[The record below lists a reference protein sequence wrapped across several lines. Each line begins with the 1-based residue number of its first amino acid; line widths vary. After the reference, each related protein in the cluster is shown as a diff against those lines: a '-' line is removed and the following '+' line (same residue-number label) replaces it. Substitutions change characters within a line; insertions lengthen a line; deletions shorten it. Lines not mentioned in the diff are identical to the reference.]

1 MIEGLEKLDQLQELH
16 VENQRLP
23 AGEQLLFDPRSLQC
37 LAVSY
42 PPSSLMTTVYSTTK
56 YSTLLPCDTTNVMP
70 QMIQKVVLE
79 SCVEHIAQW
88 KVLHNGNKW

>member
-42 PPSSLMTTVYSTTK
+42 PPSSLMTTVRETRSQCTAQQSTVL
-56 YSTLLPCDTTNVMP
+56 YCRVIP
-70 QMIQKVVLE
+70 QM
-79 SCVEHIAQW
+79 
-88 KVLHNGNKW
+88 